1 MAKKSQIKVKAK
13 KPSTYAAISGLA
25 GALAMMF
32 PQYAHIAAGVG
43 ALAGVVGTFLPDP
56 LDLAASRREVEA
68 P

>member
-13 KPSTYAAISGLA
+13 KPSTYAALSAVLGGLA
-25 GALAMMF
+25 GVL
-32 PQYAHIAAGVG
+32 PQYGVLLG
-43 ALAGVVGTFLPDP
+43 SLAVLVGGLGTVLPDP